1 LIATGTPAGNVNVN
15 SQDDG
20 SGLSFLNGSGP
31 PLFERYCYEN
41 TINPINYVYNAAV
54 LSLLGRGEGVVLMK
68 KIRLSTCFISTV
80 EVSDD
85 STDAVAV
92 REAKDA
98 MSYCLPF
105 VLDGEDFLDCV
116 ITGTNNITSE
126 EL

>member
-1 LIATGTPAGNVNVN
+1 
-15 SQDDG
+15 
-20 SGLSFLNGSGP
+20 
-31 PLFERYCYEN
+31 
-41 TINPINYVYNAAV
+41 
-54 LSLLGRGEGVVLMK
+54 MK

-98 MSYCLPF
+98 MENMLPGL
-105 VLDGEDFLDCV
+105 LDDNGFPDCR
-116 ITGTNNITSE
+116 ITGVNNITSE

>member
-1 LIATGTPAGNVNVN
+1 
-15 SQDDG
+15 
-20 SGLSFLNGSGP
+20 
-31 PLFERYCYEN
+31 
-41 TINPINYVYNAAV
+41 
-54 LSLLGRGEGVVLMK
+54 MK

-85 STDAVAV
+85 STDAVALQ
-92 REAKDA
+92 EAKDA